1 MIEFQELKSIF
12 PAQVLMSLSE
22 NLDSQ
27 KLWEVRMR
35 ARRPV
40 TVWYAGKGYF
50 LTRSGL
56 SDDAG
61 AAILCG
67 AEDIRSCVIGASEH
81 SVYAYNDDINRGFIT
96 LQGGIRLGICGEVVI
111 DNGKI
116 LTVKN
121 YSSINIRFPHEI
133 PGISKCIIPGIVSN
147 LQNILILSPPGGG
160 KTTLLRDLSRR
171 LSDEGGYNVLIAD
184 ERAEIACCKGGV
196 PGMDVGVHTDVIT
209 GSNKTHAFECAMRS
223 VRPDVIITDE
233 LFGAADAK
241 IVKEAIGCGVA
252 VVASAHA
259 SSPESFAQREICGAL
274 SGVMDRQ
281 CFITGKSGKMTVT
294 EINYRSDG

>member
-22 NLDSQ
+22 NLDSE

-35 ARRPV
+35 AGRPV

-96 LQGGIRLGICGEVVI
+96 LQGGIRLGICGEVVT
-111 DNGKI
+111 DDGKI

-133 PGISKCIIPGIVSN
+133 SGISKCIIPGIVSN
-147 LQNILILSPPGGG
+147 LQNILILSPPGS
-160 KTTLLRDLSRR
+160 KR
-171 LSDEGGYNVLIAD
+171 
-184 ERAEIACCKGGV
+184 
-196 PGMDVGVHTDVIT
+196 
-209 GSNKTHAFECAMRS
+209 
-223 VRPDVIITDE
+223 
-233 LFGAADAK
+233 
-241 IVKEAIGCGVA
+241 
-252 VVASAHA
+252 
-259 SSPESFAQREICGAL
+259 
-274 SGVMDRQ
+274 
-281 CFITGKSGKMTVT
+281 
-294 EINYRSDG
+294 